1 MSHTAIIS
9 DVHGNFHALSAVLAD
24 IARCGCEKIV
34 SLGDIAGYGCQ
45 VNECIAELR
54 SRNIVNILGNH
65 DHYLISGEGCPRSNS
80 ANKCIEYQRKV
91 ISPAHFEWLSR
102 SLLEVRS
109 GDRWFVHGGWQDPVD
124 EYMLEI
130 SPEYFDSFNG
140 TLFVSG
146 HTHVQTLAPLGK
158 KTYCNP
164 GSVGQPRDGDWRAA
178 YAILDGTNVELRRVE
193 YDVEAMCREMSSC
206 GFSEHFYENL
216 RNGTRI
222 GGERS
227 VVRILRDGQ
236 VT

>member
-24 IARCGCEKIV
+24 IARCGCEEIV

-80 ANKCIEYQRKV
+80 ANKCIEYQRNV
-91 ISPAHFEWLSR
+91 ITPSHFEWLSR
-102 SLLEVRS
+102 SVREIRN
-109 GDRWFVHGGWQDPVD
+109 GDTWLVHGGWLDPVD
-124 EYMLEI
+124 EYML
-130 SPEYFDSFNG
+130 SVSRQYFESLSAKIF
-140 TLFVSG
+140 FSG
-146 HTHVQTLAPLGK
+146 HTHVQLLADLGD

-178 YAILDGTNVELRRVE
+178 YAILNGKHVRLRRVE
-193 YDVEAMCREMSSC
+193 YDVEAMCREMSKA
-206 GFSEHFYENL
+206 GFPEHFYDNL
-216 RNGTRI
+216 RKGTRI
-222 GGERS
+222 GGLCS
-227 VVRILRDGQ
+227 VVRILR
-236 VT
+236 